1 MSHKRPVPCGCAGC
15 ELPFAYI
22 QNGVLVI
29 ESRHHGE
36 QHVNV
41 LRLEELIRLLQAAQI
56 EVFGTAH
63 GERPQAGNERSAIA

>member
-41 LRLEELIRLLQAAQI
+41 LALAQVIELLQRTPPAVYEPMIAAARWLLT
-56 EVFGTAH
+56 E
-63 GERPQAGNERSAIA
+63 NE